1 MGVGMG
7 AATGAALGTAARPPS
22 LKERQ
27 RQERERLILQAAQE
41 LLFERGYHDMSI
53 DDLAARVGISKG
65 TVYLHFASKEDLV
78 LALLDR
84 GRRDLL
90 QTLDAILS
98 SNATPREKLRAI
110 LERVYSGMSCTQFQV
125 ISTIFQNPAL
135 FGRMAEKRQAL
146 AEAWD
151 APMERIAA
159 VLDEGKAL
167 GEFDPAFPT
176 PIMLSLF
183 RSLLTPHACQRLV
196 VQEGMPPDAIVR
208 YLIQFF
214 FKGIAANPHEAHEG
228 IAEAHCGAR
237 EGPPPA

>member
-1 MGVGMG
+1 MVVGIG
-7 AATGAALGTAARPPS
+7 ASMSATTRTLS

-27 RQERERLILQAAQE
+27 RQERERLILRAAEE

-53 DDLAARVGISKG
+53 DDLAALVGISKG

-78 LALLDR
+78 LALFER

-98 SNATPREKLRAI
+98 SAATPREKLRAI
-110 LERVYSGMSCTQFQV
+110 LERVYSGMSSTQLQV
-125 ISTIFQNPAL
+125 ISAVFQNPAM
-135 FGRMAEKRQAL
+135 FGRFAEKRQAL

-151 APMERIAA
+151 APMGRIAA
-159 VLDEGKAL
+159 VLDEGKAQ
-167 GEFDPAFPT
+167 GEFDAAFPT

-196 VQEGMPPDAIVR
+196 IQEGMPPDAVVR
-208 YLIQFF
+208 YLTQFF
-214 FKGIAANPHEAHEG
+214 FKGIAANPQEAYEG

-237 EGPPPA
+237 EGPSPA

>member
-1 MGVGMG
+1 MVVGTSTTTS
-7 AATGAALGTAARPPS
+7 ATTSATTRTPS

-27 RQERERLILQAAQE
+27 RQEREQLILQAAHE

-78 LALLDR
+78 LALLER

-98 SNATPREKLRAI
+98 SNGTPREKLRAI
-110 LERVYSGMSCTQFQV
+110 LERVYSGMSCKQFQV
-125 ISTIFQNPAL
+125 ISTVFQNPAM
-135 FGRMAEKRQAL
+135 FGRLAEKRQAL
-146 AEAWD
+146 VEAWD

-159 VLDEGKAL
+159 VLDEGKAQ
-167 GEFDPAFPT
+167 GEFDTAFPT

-183 RSLLTPHACQRLV
+183 RSLLTPHAYQRLV
-196 VQEGMPPDAIVR
+196 VQEGMPPDAVVR
-208 YLIQFF
+208 YLTQFF
-214 FKGIAANPHEAHEG
+214 FKGIAAGDVGQVHP
-228 IAEAHCGAR
+228 GAAVP
-237 EGPPPA
+237 GNDDAD